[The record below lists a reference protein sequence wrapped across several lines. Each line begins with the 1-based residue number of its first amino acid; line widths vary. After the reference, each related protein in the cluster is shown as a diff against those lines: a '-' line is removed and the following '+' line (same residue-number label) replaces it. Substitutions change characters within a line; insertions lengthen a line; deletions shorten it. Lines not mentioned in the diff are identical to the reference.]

1 MGCSG
6 CGELLGSAFLRR
18 PWGAL
23 LVLLS
28 ALCFASLNILAQLAY
43 RVGVPAGTLASARFL
58 LAAAVF
64 WPLALGLRRRLPRRR
79 DAIVAL
85 AVGLVYS
92 AASELLVESLT
103 QTKAALVDLLFF
115 TYPALVLAAASLS
128 GREGWTARR
137 AFSVCVSLVGSLLVL
152 GGGLSGL
159 HATGAAFALA
169 AAGLYAVYVL
179 LSSDL
184 LARVDALV
192 LVALVSTG
200 AAAGTTSAGLALHQL
215 RVPHGAEPV
224 VLVAAVGF
232 VSAVVGI
239 GSFIAG
245 VARLGPSRASIVSTA
260 EPILTAAL
268 ALLCFGDRLGPIQL
282 GGGALVLSA
291 IVVLERRPAPDTRG
305 EALVRLRRADPDAHS
320 RTRSSS
326 ESRNQAT
333 SPRSNASRLS
343 TPNRFR
349 AARSLSPTSRA
360 RSSRPRPSPE
370 TARRSATRSDPPNTS
385 SSSSNFARDRSA
397 EPTETASPSTFR
409 GSQLPDPTRPE
420 EDRMY
425 VTRGYPIDLELRRAY
440 RARRRPRRPILSALL
455 QRLRPPSPASERAPR
470 ARQPQSAAS
479 RADPTDNRPEAPAG
493 AWTPAPSGRL
503 ELRWQPT
510 SNSTLHSRCA

>member
-1 MGCSG
+1 V
-6 CGELLGSAFLRR
+6 
-18 PWGAL
+18 L

-92 AASELLVESLT
+92 AASELLFESLT

-115 TYPALVLAAASLS
+115 TYPALVVAAASLS

-169 AAGLYAVYVL
+169 AAALYAVYVL

-192 LVALVSTG
+192 LVALVSAG
-200 AAAGTTSAGLALHQL
+200 AAGGTTSAGLALHQL

-224 VLVAAVGF
+224 VLVAAVGL
-232 VSAVVGI
+232 VSAVLGI

-245 VARLGPSRASIVSTA
+245 VARLGASRASILSTT

-282 GGGALVLSA
+282 GGGALVLAA
-291 IVVLERRPAPDTRG
+291 IVVLERSPAPSTR
-305 EALVRLRRADPDAHS
+305 RRA
-320 RTRSSS
+320 
-326 ESRNQAT
+326 
-333 SPRSNASRLS
+333 L
-343 TPNRFR
+343 
-349 AARSLSPTSRA
+349 LSP
-360 RSSRPRPSPE
+360 P
-370 TARRSATRSDPPNTS
+370 ARRPDTKP
-385 SSSSNFARDRSA
+385 FA
-397 EPTETASPSTFR
+397 
-409 GSQLPDPTRPE
+409 
-420 EDRMY
+420 
-425 VTRGYPIDLELRRAY
+425 
-440 RARRRPRRPILSALL
+440 ARRRALREPIVVRVAESGDVPALERLAALDSRPLPRGALVVAAVEREIVAATAL
-455 QRLRPPSPASERAPR
+455 AGKGDAVCDSVPSDRAPRRAPR
-470 ARQPQSAAS
+470 AS
-479 RADPTDNRPEAPAG
+479 RDPDPTSQPTRRAPAH
-493 AWTPAPSGRL
+493 PAARNYL
-503 ELRWQPT
+503 IQPDQRRT
-510 SNSTLHSRCA
+510 ACI

>member
-1 MGCSG
+1 
-6 CGELLGSAFLRR
+6 
-18 PWGAL
+18 
-23 LVLLS
+23 VVLS

-92 AASELLVESLT
+92 AASELLFESLT

-115 TYPALVLAAASLS
+115 TYPALVVAAASLS
-128 GREGWTARR
+128 GRESWTARR
-137 AFSVCVSLVGSLLVL
+137 AFSVCISLVGSLLVL

-179 LSSDL
+179 LSSNL

-200 AAAGTTSAGLALHQL
+200 AAGGTTGAGIAIHQL

-224 VLVAAVGF
+224 VLVAAVAF

-291 IVVLERRPAPDTRG
+291 IVVLERRPAPDKRG
-305 EALVRLRRADPDAHS
+305 HALVLLPAHRPADLRMRALPKAIVVRVAEPSDVPALERLTAL
-320 RTRSSS
+320 RSSHS
-326 ESRNQAT
+326 
-333 SPRSNASRLS
+333 
-343 TPNRFR
+343 R
-349 AARSLSPTSRA
+349 AARSLSPTS
-360 RSSRPRPSPE
+360 S
-370 TARRSATRSDPPNTS
+370 ARRGGDPRRKRRGDLRPVPTQPATEPHKGGPACTRPATTRSTS
-385 SSSSNFARDRSA
+385 NS
-397 EPTETASPSTFR
+397 
-409 GSQLPDPTRPE
+409 PTR
-420 EDRMY
+420 
-425 VTRGYPIDLELRRAY
+425 G
-440 RARRRPRRPILSALL
+440 
-455 QRLRPPSPASERAPR
+455 APR
-470 ARQPQSAAS
+470 ATGAAS
-479 RADPTDNRPEAPAG
+479 RR
-493 AWTPAPSGRL
+493 
-503 ELRWQPT
+503 
-510 SNSTLHSRCA
+510 